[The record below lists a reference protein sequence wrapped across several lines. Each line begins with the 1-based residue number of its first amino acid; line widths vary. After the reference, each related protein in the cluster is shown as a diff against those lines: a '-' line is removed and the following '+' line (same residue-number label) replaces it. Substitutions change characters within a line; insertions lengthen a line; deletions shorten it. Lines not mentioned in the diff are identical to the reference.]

1 MAKRRYLKLEYTITL
16 FVIIAI
22 VLIITP
28 FDIENTVQANFIS
41 RWNDKYS
48 RLEYMFSV
56 ISAHESEEILRSLN
70 RAESSKEREH
80 ILINIVQ
87 PYFRIHK
94 EKLPKRYNTR
104 FMNKTKVPA
113 SSRYYFED
121 TYFSENGMIVG
132 IKDLDKDKST
142 DPMFIMMFDING
154 ILPPNTWG
162 KDIFGVDIY
171 EDKMQPFGAEMP
183 MDELKTDCSVYGT
196 GIGCSYYYK
205 IGGGFND

>member
-28 FDIENTVQANFIS
+28 FNLENTVQANFIS

-56 ISAHESEEILRSLN
+56 ISAHESEEILKSLN
-70 RAESSKEREH
+70 RAESSKEREQ
-80 ILINIVQ
+80 ILMNIVQ

-94 EKLPKRYNTR
+94 EKLPKRYTTR
-104 FMNKTKVPA
+104 FMNKTRVPT

-132 IKDLDKDKST
+132 IKDLDKDKNT

-162 KDIFGVDIY
+162 KDIFGVDIH
-171 EDKMQPFGAEMP
+171 EDKMQPFGADLP